1 MTEEKVKEMV
11 DKILALMAIKSEVK
25 VEEDKE
31 NSTFLVNIEAGEENG
46 LLIGRRGET
55 IASLQFITSI
65 LLREELGEG
74 TRVVVNVGDWKEKQE
89 DYLKNLAAETATRAK
104 ESGEAQPLYNLT
116 PAQRRVVHLE
126 LSQNPDV
133 TTESTGEG
141 DERYLIV
148 KPKV

>member
-1 MTEEKVKEMV
+1 MTKKDVKEITE
-11 DKILALMAIKSEVK
+11 KLLTLMSVKAEVG

-31 NSTFLVNIEAGEENG
+31 SSVFLVNIEAGEGNG

-65 LLREELGEG
+65 LLREELGDG

-89 DYLKNLAAETATRAK
+89 DYLKGLAAETALRAK

-116 PAQRRVVHLE
+116 PSQRRVVHLE

-148 KPKV
+148 KPK

>member
-1 MTEEKVKEMV
+1 MTKKKVKEIAE
-11 DKILALMAIKSEVK
+11 KLLTLMGVKGEVG

-31 NSTFLVNIEAGEENG
+31 SSIFLVNIEAGEENG

-74 TRVVVNVGDWKEKQE
+74 TRVVVNVGDWKEKQD
-89 DYLKNLAAETATRAK
+89 DYLKSLATETALRAK

-116 PAQRRVVHLE
+116 PSQRRIVHLE

-141 DERYLIV
+141 DERYLVV
-148 KPKV
+148 KPK

>member
-1 MTEEKVKEMV
+1 MTEKKIRETAE
-11 DKILALMAIKSEVK
+11 KILSLMAVKSEVV

-31 NSTFLVNIEAGEENG
+31 NSVFLVKIEAGEENG

-89 DYLKNLAAETATRAK
+89 DYLKNLATETAQRAK

-126 LSQNPDV
+126 LSENSDV
-133 TTESTGEG
+133 VTESTGEG

-148 KPKV
+148 KPKA